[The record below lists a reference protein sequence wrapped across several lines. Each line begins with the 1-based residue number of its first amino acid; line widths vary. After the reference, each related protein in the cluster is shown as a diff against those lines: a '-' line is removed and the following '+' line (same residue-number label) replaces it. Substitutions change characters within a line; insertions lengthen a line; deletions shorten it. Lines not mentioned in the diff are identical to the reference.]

1 MMVRSLS
8 SPEGIDILGALV
20 VSVLTLW
27 WMVRLVARVFRS
39 NLLRPDS
46 SVSFIAFLRDLW
58 RPRQT

>member
-1 MMVRSLS
+1 
-8 SPEGIDILGALV
+8 V

-46 SVSFIAFLRDLW
+46 STSFIAFLRDLW
-58 RPRQT
+58 RPRQA